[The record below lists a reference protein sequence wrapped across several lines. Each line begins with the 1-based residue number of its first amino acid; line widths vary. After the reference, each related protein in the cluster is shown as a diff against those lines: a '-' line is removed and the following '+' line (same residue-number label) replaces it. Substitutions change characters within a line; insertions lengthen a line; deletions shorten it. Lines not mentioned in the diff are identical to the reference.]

1 MYKKNA
7 NFIFLG
13 NKSFKF
19 HLLIKIRDYKT
30 IHYSLLFHN
39 YISYSDSLSSKYFV
53 SIYSFSKIFPTYIA
67 PLEIR
72 Y

>member
-7 NFIFLG
+7 NFVFLD

-30 IHYSLLFHN
+30 IHYSLLSYH
-39 YISYSDSLSSKYFV
+39 YLSYSDSLYSKFFV
-53 SIYSFSKIFPTYIA
+53 SIDSISKIFPIYIA